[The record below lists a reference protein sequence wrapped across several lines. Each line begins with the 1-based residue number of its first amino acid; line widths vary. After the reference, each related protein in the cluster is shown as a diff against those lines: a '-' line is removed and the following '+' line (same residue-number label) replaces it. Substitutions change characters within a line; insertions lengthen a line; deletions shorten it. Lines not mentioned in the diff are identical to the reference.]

1 MKLTHN
7 EEYCL
12 LESDAVVSVVRAAV
26 LATQRRGKHVS
37 AATVELQ

>member
-12 LESDAVVSVVRAAV
+12 LESDAVVSVARVAV
-26 LATQRRGKHVS
+26 VPTQRRGKHVS
-37 AATVELQ
+37 ATTVELQ